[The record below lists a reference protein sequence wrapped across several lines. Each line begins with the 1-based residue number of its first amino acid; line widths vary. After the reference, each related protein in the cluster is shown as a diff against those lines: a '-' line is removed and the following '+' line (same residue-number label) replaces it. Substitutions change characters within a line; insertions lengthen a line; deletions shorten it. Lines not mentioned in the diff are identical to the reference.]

1 MAKDTLNLRVEKD
14 VKDAAEKILDE
25 LGLSMTAA
33 VTLYLKAIART
44 RGIPFSLT
52 AAPEPASHSVKAVQ
66 PQPQK
71 IQISNAIDTK
81 IEKSLK
87 HPERMKHESAE
98 VPRIKGTTS
107 FKNAIDKL

>member
-44 RGIPFSLT
+44 RGIPFSHHNPKRFNLVM
-52 AAPEPASHSVKAVQ
+52 PSIPK
-66 PQPQK
+66 
-71 IQISNAIDTK
+71 
-81 IEKSLK
+81 
-87 HPERMKHESAE
+87 
-98 VPRIKGTTS
+98 
-107 FKNAIDKL
+107 

>member
-25 LGLSMTAA
+25 LGLSMTTA

-71 IQISNAIDTK
+71 IEISNAIDTK
-81 IEKSLK
+81 IEKALK

-98 VPRIKGTTS
+98 VATIKGTTS